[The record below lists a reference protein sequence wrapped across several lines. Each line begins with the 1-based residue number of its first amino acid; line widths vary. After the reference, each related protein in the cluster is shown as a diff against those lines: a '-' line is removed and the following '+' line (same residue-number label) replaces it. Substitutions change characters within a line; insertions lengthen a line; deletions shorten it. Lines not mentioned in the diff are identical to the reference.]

1 MSSSLSRGLRNL
13 NPGNIRHSKT
23 RYKGEKLSSTDSS
36 FKQFESIEAGYR
48 AMFVLLHTY
57 RVRGYGN
64 TIAQFI
70 ARYAPPSENNT
81 DAYVARVSK
90 SAKIDRNTPIDTL
103 SAVQMIPIVAAMS
116 AVENG
121 TVADIVA
128 VERGWQLFIADFGE

>member
-90 SAKIDRNTPIDTL
+90 SAKIDHNDAIDTL
-103 SAVQMIPIVAAMS
+103 SAAQMIPIVAAMS

-121 TVADIVA
+121 TAADMKA